1 MIAARCSGLG
11 HQADRAERRFRC
23 HGSWKARVAHADIL
37 IWSELA
43 LAPREPMC
51 ILRRLGREGG
61 KYKRSDKPTE
71 LTGCVKLQAVE
82 DQISFFGQTP
92 SQLFRR
98 RHPKRGPPPPPAN
111 HPLLNGPEAMKLAI
125 VGKPP
130 ARRCRSLN
138 SLGSPW
144 AVHIDYRCIA

>member
-1 MIAARCSGLG
+1 MSSEA
-11 HQADRAERRFRC
+11 H
-23 HGSWKARVAHADIL
+23 VAHAEII
-37 IWSELA
+37 IWRHLA
-43 LAPREPMC
+43 SAPGNLCPCPGGWR
-51 ILRRLGREGG
+51 REGG
-61 KYKRSDKPTE
+61 KYKCSINPKEP
-71 LTGCVKLQAVE
+71 TGCAILQAVE

-138 SLGSPW
+138 SLGGPW
-144 AVHIDYRCIA
+144 AVLIDIRCIA